1 MASDALHLGARVLLS
16 PGHSHLSGFR
26 SDSKHQDFALL
37 SKGCARVCMC
47 MCESSKDLWLAW
59 SSVLRPALK
68 LGSARPAICYPAHI
82 SKANSAPKPGQQKLR
97 IPGVCA
103 VCVCVC
109 GVFSPPQ
116 GISMCEQG
124 VGLHEGPLPRAENR
138 YPEQGASVVLLH
150 DVPPGSPSLGWVPN
164 AFCLADTY
172 IFNTLM

>member
-103 VCVCVC
+103 VCVCVVSFPLLR
-109 GVFSPPQ
+109 VFQCVNRVWGSTRDLCPGQ
-116 GISMCEQG
+116 RTDTQNKGHLWSSFMMSLQG
-124 VGLHEGPLPRAENR
+124 VLALDG
-138 YPEQGASVVLLH
+138 YPM
-150 DVPPGSPSLGWVPN
+150 PSAWQTH
-164 AFCLADTY
+164 TY
-172 IFNTLM
+172 LIP